1 MGLQDV
7 TKAQF
12 PFSPY
17 PLPLVPTLYSVHR
30 SELEDL
36 INLRYTERIP
46 TSLSKACG
54 VPIALLL
61 PIRSVNTEKGR
72 ELGAKGKEPVQ
83 S

>member
-1 MGLQDV
+1 MGLQDM

-17 PLPLVPTLYSVHR
+17 PLPLGPTLFSVHR

-36 INLRYTERIP
+36 INLRYTKRIP
-46 TSLSKACG
+46 TSLPKGCG
-54 VPIALLL
+54 VPIALLS

-72 ELGAKGKEPVQ
+72 ELDAKGKEPGR